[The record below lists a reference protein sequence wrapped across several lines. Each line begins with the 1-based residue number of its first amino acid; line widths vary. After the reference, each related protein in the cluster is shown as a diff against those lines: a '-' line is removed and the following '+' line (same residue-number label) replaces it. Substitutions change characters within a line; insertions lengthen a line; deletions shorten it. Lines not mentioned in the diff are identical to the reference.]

1 MRCCA
6 QTSYR
11 TTHHRRR
18 VNVELASFPRKLWT
32 RQPPASSRELKQ
44 SLVNSPRERSRRK
57 SLTIGSKQILSG
69 WNSRSG
75 KLLQRLNARR
85 ARLFKRAP
93 EIFRTQVGDGAEDRR
108 GTLSHATRRSGGRIV
123 RQGKERVSADAA
135 SWRTISIST
144 CRAWAI

>member
-18 VNVELASFPRKLWT
+18 VNVELASFPQKLWT

-44 SLVNSPRERSRRK
+44 SLVNSPRETLLEK
-57 SLTIGSKQILSG
+57 VALTIGSKQILSG
-69 WNSRSG
+69 WNSRTG
-75 KLLQRLNARR
+75 KLLKRLNARR

-108 GTLSHATRRSGGRIV
+108 GILSHATRRSGGRIA

-135 SWRTISIST
+135 SWRAISIST
-144 CRAWAI
+144 CRA

>member
-1 MRCCA
+1 MRCSSA

-11 TTHHRRR
+11 THHRRR
-18 VNVELASFPRKLWT
+18 VNVELASFPQKLWT

-57 SLTIGSKQILSG
+57 SFTIGSKQILSG
-69 WNSRSG
+69 WNSRSS

-108 GTLSHATRRSGGRIV
+108 ETLLHAARRSGGRIV
-123 RQGKERVSADAA
+123 WQGKKRVSADAA
-135 SWRTISIST
+135 SWRAISIST
-144 CRAWAI
+144 CRA

>member
-1 MRCCA
+1 M
-6 QTSYR
+6 YR
-11 TTHHRRR
+11 MTHHRRR
-18 VNVELASFPRKLWT
+18 VNMELASFPQKLWT
-32 RQPPASSRELKQ
+32 RQPLASSRELKQ
-44 SLVNSPRERSRRK
+44 SLANSPRECSWRK
-57 SLTIGSKQILSG
+57 SLTIGNKQILSG

-75 KLLQRLNARR
+75 KLLQRLNACR

-93 EIFRTQVGDGAEDRR
+93 EISRAQVSRDGRSLKIDGKHFRMLRD
-108 GTLSHATRRSGGRIV
+108 GGRIAYIA